1 MVAMKGSRAVLLDL
15 EKDLHLYV
23 EMELECGNGAL
34 VYREAAD
41 LKVQV
46 LGTVQ
51 HSTVSQFTFRSCKF
65 LTLGEIYFIL

>member
-1 MVAMKGSRAVLLDL
+1 MLLDL

-46 LGTVQ
+46 FGTVQ
-51 HSTVSQFTFRSCKF
+51 HSTVSKFTFGISC
-65 LTLGEIYFIL
+65 